1 MRKLFAI
8 LAIVIC
14 CAFIFGPSG
23 HAASNVIKIGA
34 VQPLSGNLAVYG
46 QGFKMAIDLA
56 VDEINAHGGINGKK
70 LKVIYEDGK
79 GTAKDSVAAV
89 RKLIDIDKVP
99 IILGPAASTNFLAVA
114 PICESAHVVLIG
126 AESASPAITKA
137 GEYIFRVFPSDK
149 LQGKGVADLVIK
161 LGYKKVPVLYINNDW
176 GKGLKD
182 EFVKNFT
189 KEGGKVLAEV
199 PYDQGKTDYRA
210 QLLKIKE
217 LHPKAAVALV
227 YVKDGAVIFKQAYEL
242 GINTQWITGSAAKS
256 GKLIKLAGKAVEG
269 LIGTYP
275 AFSTDSPQYKH
286 FVALWKK
293 KYGNKKIGIFA
304 EYNYDMVHL
313 VAKAIAKGGTT
324 PDGIRKALFEVSEGY
339 KGVTG
344 DKTFDANGDVGSSY
358 GVWMI
363 KNGKVITKK

>member
-1 MRKLFAI
+1 MKKIIVFV
-8 LAIVIC
+8 AIVVS
-14 CAFIFGPSG
+14 AVLFLAQAGMSSG
-23 HAASNVIKIGA
+23 TIKIGA

-56 VDEINAHGGINGKK
+56 VDEINANGGIKGKK
-70 LKVIYEDGK
+70 LEVIYEDGK

-89 RKLIDIDKVP
+89 RKLIDVDKVP
-99 IILGPAASTNFLAVA
+99 VILGPAASTNFLAVA
-114 PICESAHVVLIG
+114 PICERAHVVLIG

-137 GEYIFRVFPSDK
+137 GDYIFRVFPSDK

-189 KEGGKVLAEV
+189 KKGGKILSEI

-210 QLLKIKE
+210 QLLKIKQ

-242 GINTQWITGSAAKS
+242 GIQTQWITGSAAKS

-275 AFSTDSPQYKH
+275 NFSTTSPQYKH

-293 KYGNKKIGIFA
+293 KYGDKKIGIFA

-324 PDGIRKALFEVSEGY
+324 PDGIRKALYEVSKGY

-344 DKTFDANGDVGSSY
+344 DKTFDANGDVGSAY
-358 GVWMI
+358 GVWMV
-363 KNGKVITKK
+363 KDGKIVTRK

>member
-1 MRKLFAI
+1 MKKLLVTVAI
-8 LAIVIC
+8 ILSCV
-14 CAFIFGPSG
+14 FLFSHFGY
-23 HAASNVIKIGA
+23 AASGTIKIGA

-46 QGFKMAIDLA
+46 QGFRRAIDLA
-56 VDEINAHGGINGKK
+56 VDEINARGGINGKK
-70 LKVIYEDGK
+70 LSVIYEDGE

-99 IILGPAASTNFLAVA
+99 VILGPAASSNFLAVA

-137 GEYIFRVFPSDK
+137 GKYIFRVFPSDK
-149 LQGKGVADLVIK
+149 LQGRGVAELVAK

-182 EFVKNFT
+182 EFVKDFT
-189 KEGGKVLAEV
+189 KKGGKVLAEI

-210 QLLKIKE
+210 ELLEIKE
-217 LHPKAAVALV
+217 LHPKATVALV

-242 GINTQWITGSAAKS
+242 GIKTQWIAGSAAKS

-275 AFSTDSPQYKH
+275 AFSTDSPQYRH
-286 FVALWKK
+286 FVTLWKK

-313 VAKAIAKGGTT
+313 VAMAIAKGGTT
-324 PDGIRKALFEVSEGY
+324 PDGIRKALFEVSKGY

-363 KNGKVITKK
+363 KNGKIVTKK

>member
-1 MRKLFAI
+1 MKRFVALVALIVCVFLFAQI
-8 LAIVIC
+8 
-14 CAFIFGPSG
+14 S
-23 HAASNVIKIGA
+23 AAGSPIKIGA
-34 VQPLSGNLAVYG
+34 AQPLSGNLAVYG
-46 QGFKMAIDLA
+46 EGFKMALDLA
-56 VDEINAHGGINGKK
+56 VDEINANGGVKGKK
-70 LKVIYEDGK
+70 LVVIYEDGK

-89 RKLIDIDKVP
+89 RKLIDIHKVP
-99 IILGPAASTNFLAVA
+99 VIFGPAASTNFLAVA
-114 PICESAHVVLIG
+114 PICESTHTVLIG
-126 AESASPAITKA
+126 AESASPAISKA
-137 GEYIFRVFPSDK
+137 GKYIFRVFPSDK
-149 LQGKGVADLVIK
+149 LQGRGVAELVEK
-161 LGYKKVPVLYINNDW
+161 LRYKEVPVIYINNDW

-189 KEGGKVLAEV
+189 KKGGKVLAEI

-210 QLLKIKE
+210 ELLKIKQ

-242 GINTQWITGSAAKS
+242 GIKTQWIAGSAAKS
-256 GKLIKLAGKAVEG
+256 GKLVKLAGKAVEG
-269 LIGTYP
+269 LVGTYP
-275 AFSTDSPQYKH
+275 NFSTSSPQYKH

-293 KYGNKKIGIFA
+293 KYGDKKIGIFA

-313 VAKAIAKGGTT
+313 VAKAIAKGGITS
-324 PDGIRKALFEVSEGY
+324 DGIRKALYEVSKGY

-363 KNGKVITKK
+363 KDGKIITKR